1 VQDVLTAAAFL
12 RARRDMT
19 GSVKL
24 CGLGGGGLWALLA
37 AAVDSGIS
45 GVAADMDAFP
55 LDDDAEWVKDNYI
68 PCIRSVGDVR
78 TAAAMIAPRPA
89 ALWNVTGADGLG
101 KYGAKVTPGAAD
113 AAALAEALR

>member
-19 GSVKL
+19 GRIDV
-24 CGLGGGGLWALLA
+24 CGLGGGGVWGLLA
-37 AAVDSGIS
+37 AAVDPGIG
-45 GVAADMDAFP
+45 GVAADLDAFP
-55 LDDDAEWVKDNYI
+55 LDDDAAWATDSYI

-89 ALWNVTGADGLG
+89 VLWNVNGADGIG
-101 KYGAKVTPGAAD
+101 RYGATVTPGAAD